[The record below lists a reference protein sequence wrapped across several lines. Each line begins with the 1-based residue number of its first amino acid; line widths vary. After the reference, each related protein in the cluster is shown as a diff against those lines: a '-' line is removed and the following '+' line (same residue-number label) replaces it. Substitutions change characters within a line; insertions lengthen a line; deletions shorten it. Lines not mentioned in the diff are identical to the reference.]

1 MKQKEA
7 GNNIQKRKIN
17 ILQEKITEIERF
29 HNMKKSIHQEYIKS
43 LNMFAPNQIASKYP
57 RLREKQKLKESLTC
71 KITEEDINVLFTITD

>member
-29 HNMKKSIHQEYIKS
+29 HNMKKSIH
-43 LNMFAPNQIASKYP
+43 
-57 RLREKQKLKESLTC
+57 
-71 KITEEDINVLFTITD
+71 